1 MQLSPAAVD
10 SCVVSCLHRMNTL
23 EVLAAL
29 GVLSSL
35 SRAGTLH
42 CGLKHCLQNP
52 NGLEQQVNE
61 RFALYFIAKKI
72 NTNRISPS

>member
-1 MQLSPAAVD
+1 MQLSPAAAD

-29 GVLSSL
+29 GALFPL

-42 CGLKHCLQNP
+42 CGLKLCLQNP
-52 NGLEQQVNE
+52 NGPEQQANE
-61 RFALYFIAKKI
+61 RFALYFIAKII